1 MKRYEQILMLLLEKG
16 ICSLEELEAELH
28 VSERTIRGL
37 LQELRKMSHRCGFRI
52 ITISNK
58 GYQLQILDEL
68 RFSNFRTN
76 IEQNLQYDSIDKT
89 YRISIILYFLLQQKD
104 YISLQRIAELLDVS
118 RNTIIHDM
126 EEVKNIL
133 NRHDMELL
141 SRKHYGVKITG
152 DELSIRKLFSEYAL
166 LLKEYPDITQE
177 YFSFCEHIKLETI
190 KQSMIQILNDH
201 DIHMPNTI
209 IDSILQ
215 HIQVLLFRI
224 HQENYISD
232 LHINEDMIDEPY
244 EKAAQEIIEEL
255 KQQFHM
261 EIPDVEKAFLAS
273 QLIGKATA
281 DQVPEDE
288 KQQLLIHIE
297 SALQELDKEFK
308 TSLCEDEDLIQAL
321 LLHIYPL
328 LKRISFGL
336 VLCDSIID
344 LVSMQY
350 ANSFLIAIRFNELCD
365 DLKGYC
371 LSRDEIGYLALHFA
385 THQEQRKQEK
395 LNKITRIILL
405 SDRNR
410 GTTSLL
416 KAKAASIFPN
426 AKIRVQQLHQLEE
439 TQGLDANL
447 ILTTSKPDWEIT
459 LPIIEINEYMS
470 DNELLLMR
478 DQLLAKDDDYGQLTK
493 VTDLFSPLFF
503 DIYETQEEYLSII
516 EKQCVQMVQEGYAT
530 EEFPSLVLEREKK
543 FTTIYKNGIAGP
555 HGMKQSAV
563 KDTIGI
569 SILRKPA
576 VYEQKPVSCI
586 FLINTMKGHL
596 FVHQEISEYLLK
608 IMNDTDLI
616 QRIQKVSGYGEFMN
630 LLNKLK

>member
-1 MKRYEQILMLLLEKG
+1 MKRYEQILMLLEKG
-16 ICSLEELEAELH
+16 MCTLEEMEQELR

-37 LQELRKMSHRCGFRI
+37 LQELRKLSHRCGFRI
-52 ITISNK
+52 ITISNQ
-58 GYQLQILDEL
+58 GYQLQILDEI
-68 RFSNFRTN
+68 RFSNFRSS
-76 IEQNLQYDSIDKT
+76 IENDMQYDSIDKT

-104 YISLQRIAELLDVS
+104 FISLQRIAELLDVS

-126 EEVKNIL
+126 EEVKLIL
-133 NRHDMELL
+133 NQHDMELI
-141 SRKHYGVKITG
+141 SKKHYGVKITG

-177 YFSFCEHIKLETI
+177 YFSFCEHVKLETI
-190 KQSMIQILNDH
+190 KQHMILILNDH
-201 DIHMPNTI
+201 DIHMPDTI

-244 EKAAQEIIEEL
+244 EKAAHEIIEDL
-255 KQQFHM
+255 KLQFHM
-261 EIPDVEKAFLAS
+261 QIPDVEKAFLAS

-308 TSLCEDEDLIQAL
+308 TNLCEDDNLIQAL

-365 DLKGYC
+365 DLKDYC

-385 THQEQRKQEK
+385 THQEKRKQEK
-395 LNKITRIILL
+395 LKKITRIVLL

-416 KAKAASIFPN
+416 KVKATSIFPN
-426 AKIRVQQLHQLEE
+426 AKIRVQQMHQLEE

-447 ILTTSKPDWEIT
+447 ILTTGQLNKKIT
-459 LPIIEINEYMS
+459 LPVIEINEYMD

-478 DQLLAKDDDYGQLTK
+478 DQLLAKDDDYGQLKK
-493 VTDLFSPLFF
+493 VTDLFSPKFF
-503 DIYETQEEYLSII
+503 DIYESEADYLSVI
-516 EKQCVQMVQEGYAT
+516 ERQCIRMVEEGYAA
-530 EEFPSLVLEREKK
+530 EDFPSLVLDREKK

-555 HGMKQSAV
+555 HGMKQSAM
-563 KDTIGI
+563 KDSIGI

-576 VYEQKPVSCI
+576 IYEQKQVSCI

-616 QRIQKVSGYGEFMN
+616 QRIQKVSGYDELMRILG
-630 LLNKLK
+630 KLK